1 MRTNIDLDDE
11 LLNEA
16 MALAGLRTKK
26 EIVHL
31 ALQEFVRAHRKKNLL
46 DLAGRIQFRRGFDHK
61 KLRKLRG

>member
-11 LLNEA
+11 LTKEA
-16 MALAGLRTKK
+16 MALAGVTTKK

-31 ALQEFVRAHRKKNLL
+31 ALQEFVRARKKKNLL
-46 DLAGRIQFRRGFDHK
+46 DLAGHIRFRRGFDHK

>member
-11 LLNEA
+11 LTKEA
-16 MALAGLRTKK
+16 MALAGVTTKK

-31 ALQEFVRAHRKKNLL
+31 ALQEFVRARKKKNLL
-46 DLAGRIQFRRGFDHK
+46 NLAERIHLRRGFDHK